1 MGEGLGSRVKEKKGD
16 DKSLTDAREENNRG
30 NKDEVGE
37 VMEMCKLTRML
48 DARCWSLD
56 CGGDAATKTKEAAR

>member
-1 MGEGLGSRVKEKKGD
+1 MEGKGN

-37 VMEMCKLTRML
+37 VMEM
-48 DARCWSLD
+48 
-56 CGGDAATKTKEAAR
+56 